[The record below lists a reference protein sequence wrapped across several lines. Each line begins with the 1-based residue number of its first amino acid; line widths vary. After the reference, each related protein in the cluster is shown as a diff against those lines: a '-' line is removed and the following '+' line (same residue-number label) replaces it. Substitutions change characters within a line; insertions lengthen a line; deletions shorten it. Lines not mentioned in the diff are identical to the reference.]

1 MAKLLLK
8 VIWLMN
14 PFIHPPF
21 AIIKFTIQD
30 SPKKRKPPEDDF
42 QKNKTKLFLFFK
54 VIVVA

>member
-1 MAKLLLK
+1 
-8 VIWLMN
+8 MN